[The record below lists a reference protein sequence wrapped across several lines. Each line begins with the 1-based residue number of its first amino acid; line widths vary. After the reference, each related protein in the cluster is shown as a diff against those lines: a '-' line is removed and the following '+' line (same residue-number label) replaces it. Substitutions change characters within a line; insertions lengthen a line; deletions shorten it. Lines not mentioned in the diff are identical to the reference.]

1 MIAAPHV
8 DEDDSTGV
16 GGVEGY
22 TMPVADGL
30 VQLGVLAAVAPQS
43 VLFK

>member
-1 MIAAPHV
+1 MATPQV
-8 DEDDSTGV
+8 DVDDSTGV

-22 TMPVADGL
+22 IMPVAVEL

-43 VLFK
+43 VLLI